1 MHRLLVAFLS
11 AFDALIAATVGLSVV
26 LAPLTLLWVIGL
38 GGTADWS
45 ALWPVSGSIWLLGN
59 LVPLQISIP
68 AEYMA
73 LTGIAPGAASFAL
86 TLAPLAFAAF
96 TAIFAARSGA
106 RSARASAWITGVIA
120 GLLTYAATAAL
131 VVLTTSNAVLTAQV
145 WQAILFPALLYG
157 MSSLGGAVV
166 AAWKSGDRGLVD
178 FVREWFD
185 DLPHGWGDVPGLVA
199 RGTGVAVTGLVA
211 AASIAVAVSVLFR
224 GGEVV
229 ALFESAHVDALGA
242 TIVTLGQLAYLP
254 TLIVWAL
261 SWLAGPGF
269 AVGAGSVVAPAGTE
283 LGVLPGVPMLGL
295 LPEQGAP
302 ALLLVVLVPVAIGA
316 VAGWAARSHMH
327 PAAHSSD
334 EFLPRLAAVIGIAV
348 ATAAAVAT
356 MAALASG
363 SFGPGRFAEVGPSP
377 GAVAVAVGLEVLI
390 GAAIL
395 LLSPAA
401 SEKSRSELAL
411 RSSLD

>member
-11 AFDALIAATVGLSVV
+11 AFDALIAAAVGLAVV

-45 ALWPVSGSIWLLGN
+45 ALWPVSGLIWLLGN

-68 AEYMA
+68 SEY
-73 LTGIAPGAASFAL
+73 LTLSGIAPEAASFAVS
-86 TLAPLAFAAF
+86 LAPLAFAAF
-96 TAIFAARSGA
+96 TVIFAARSGA
-106 RSARASAWITGVIA
+106 RSARASAWITGVVA
-120 GLLTYAATAAL
+120 GTLIYGAVAAIVAS
-131 VVLTTSNAVLTAQV
+131 TTPNAVLTAQT

-157 MSSLGGAVV
+157 TSSLGGAVV
-166 AAWKSGDRGLVD
+166 AAWKSGDAGLVD
-178 FVREWFD
+178 LVRERLD

-199 RGTGVAVTGLVA
+199 RGAGVAVAGLVA
-211 AASIAVAVSVLFR
+211 AASVAVAVSVLFR

-269 AVGAGSVVAPAGTE
+269 AVGAGSVVSPAGTE
-283 LGVLPGVPMLGL
+283 LGVLPGVPLLGL

-302 ALLLVVLVPVAIGA
+302 ALLLVVLIPVAIGA

-327 PAAHSSD
+327 PAAYSAD
-334 EFLPRLAAVIGIAV
+334 EFLPRLAAALGIAV
-348 ATAAAVAT
+348 VTAATVAA

-363 SFGPGRFAEVGPSP
+363 SFGPGRFADVGPSAGP
-377 GAVAVAVGLEVLI
+377 VAVAVGLEVLI

-401 SEKSRSELAL
+401 SETSRNKFEVH
-411 RSSLD
+411 SSLD